1 MPTGSPSPHE
11 VPFEGPIAL
20 ERALFCLDC
29 EMIFTDLACCPSCS
43 SSAVWSLAQW
53 LAPAQPS
60 VRAESPPVGCPPV
73 SDCEAEDSKAVA

>member
-1 MPTGSPSPHE
+1 MPTVSPSLRE

-43 SSAVWSLAQW
+43 STAVWSLAQW

-60 VRAESPPVGCPPV
+60 VGAGSLPVGCPPV
-73 SDCEAEDSKAVA
+73 SACEAEGSKAVA